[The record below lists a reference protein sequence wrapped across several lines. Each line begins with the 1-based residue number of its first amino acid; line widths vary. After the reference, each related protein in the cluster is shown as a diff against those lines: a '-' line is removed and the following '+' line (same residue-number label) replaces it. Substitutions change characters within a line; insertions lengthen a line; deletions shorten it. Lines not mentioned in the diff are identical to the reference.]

1 MKSKTSTKPRNIF
14 YTYLKRFKLVIIIL
28 VLVAAYALAHNIWI
42 HNREVEDYKQKP
54 LVSGV
59 DFLKREYT
67 SGCLALDLI
76 MCTLGPEMTYYY
88 YETDLSLQELI
99 ISFPGWKGDLPKD
112 TVAFEWP
119 ILITNSQTGQEARMR
134 YINDPKYFKTLLKD
148 TGLHVS
154 ENTKALVRISKDD
167 YQKLTQH

>member
-42 HNREVEDYKQKP
+42 HNREVEDYRQKP

-59 DFLKREYT
+59 DFLKRNYT

-76 MCTLGPEMTYYY
+76 MCNLGPEMTYYY
-88 YETDLSLQELI
+88 YETDLTAEELAN
-99 ISFPGWKGDLPKD
+99 SFP
-112 TVAFEWP
+112 EWQLKEP
-119 ILITNSQTGQEARMR
+119 IEHKYILLTNSSNE
-134 YINDPKYFKTLLKD
+134 DVSLKYDTLKTQID
-148 TGLHVS
+148 TYKRGVGIKSVS
-154 ENTKALVRISKDD
+154 KKAIVSLSAED
-167 YQKLTQH
+167 YQKLTRH